1 MNKVI
6 MLGNIVRDFTLKS
19 LPSGTQLAEPSIAC
33 NRVWKDKDGNKQE
46 DVCFVDCKI
55 YGEQAENMVLYFGK
69 GKPVLI
75 EGRLQQ
81 EQWENK
87 NGVQRSKHVI
97 VIDRWEFV
105 GSKSSEEE
113 HADATLESTLET
125 DNEEVPF

>member
-1 MNKVI
+1 MNRVI
-6 MLGNIVRDFTLKS
+6 ILGNIVRDFTLKS

-33 NRVWKDKDGNKQE
+33 NRVWRDKDGNKQE
-46 DVCFVDCKI
+46 DVCFVDCKV

-81 EQWENK
+81 EQWETK
-87 NGVQRSKHVI
+87 GVQRSKHVI
-97 VIDRWEFV
+97 VIDRWEFI

-113 HADATLESTLET
+113 PGSVRYGPAEDDD